1 MIRGI
6 SEDILRRVYDFSDM
20 TNEELRCKFFQKLQ
34 ECIELCN
41 NSSNILDWVKN
52 EGLGNEVNELLT
64 QWEQDGTLAKLI
76 NIDLFNNLKTE
87 LTNEI
92 NKTNEQAVSNTNKI
106 NSINILVTN
115 YRDLVV
121 DNDWTVAINKAIE
134 DCSIT
139 GGKVLCPV
147 GTCLISQ
154 IKLRSNVILEGNF
167 YKTVLKSIDNNVC
180 DNLIV
185 LYDNN
190 TYLTGIRN
198 LYIDGNNG
206 NQNKSI
212 RGVLI
217 DNSNGN
223 TPIYD
228 HHGIYENLY
237 IENTSGEGF
246 FLNNTR
252 ENRIKNVQVRK
263 CTKSGFAI
271 YGSDNWILDCTSA
284 GNKGKGFEIGSYN
297 TKFTTCKAFFN
308 GETNGD
314 SGEGFYLENA
324 HFNQFSNCESQ
335 EAGSHG
341 IRLVNS
347 HNNIFSSTIS
357 DSNGVYNKIDSV
369 GLFLEDSSFNNIQI
383 SVFSRGNDLQG
394 NQKTGIKIT
403 GLSAKNV
410 IDAIVNDTKNSGMLY
425 CNITNDE
432 INNKNYIKINGNMY
446 IEGEIVTLPFTF
458 NGGENKT
465 AFPLTV
471 SYNNGGD
478 VTLNVNSFELSQTL
492 HMENTQEWSTVY
504 FKTEIPLNG
513 DNYKKIIASTDYK
526 QFGEVILGIEL
537 ELVGEN
543 DDIISSMS
551 GASGAVNSDFTTLYV
566 EREISNRVKKCKLQ
580 IIAYSKSA
588 NVTGDVEFKNINI
601 YLNKR

>member
-1 MIRGI
+1 MAII
-6 SEDILRRVYDFSDM
+6 SDKLNKILSAVFGKDVRQALHDG
-20 TNEELRCKFFQKLQ
+20 
-34 ECIELCN
+34 
-41 NSSNILDWVKN
+41 LD
-52 EGLGNEVNELLT
+52 
-64 QWEQDGTLAKLI
+64 A
-76 NIDLFNNLKTE
+76 
-87 LTNEI
+87 I
-92 NKTNEQAVSNTNKI
+92 NKETESTTSRQDYLDRKYDEQIKNMTLQDPSSAEIVDMRVAANGKTFEKAGDRLDNFDEQLEHNTDKI

-121 DNDWTVAINKAIE
+121 NNDWTKAINKAIE
-134 DCSIT
+134 DCSIL

-154 IKLRSNVILEGNF
+154 IKLKSNVILEGNF
-167 YKTVLKSIDNNVC
+167 YKTVLKSIDNNDC

-263 CTKSGFAI
+263 CSKSGFAI

-308 GETNGD
+308 GETNGN
-314 SGEGFYLENA
+314 SGEGFYLNNA
-324 HFNQFSNCESQ
+324 HFNQFSNCETQ
-335 EAGSHG
+335 ESGSHG
-341 IRLVNS
+341 LSFINS
-347 HNNIFSSTIS
+347 HNNIMSSMIS
-357 DSNGVYNKIDSV
+357 DSNGIYNKSDSC
-369 GLFLEDSSFNNIQI
+369 GLILENSDSNNIQI
-383 SVFSRGNDLQG
+383 GIFSRGNDLQG
-394 NQKTGIKIT
+394 SQKVGLKIT
-403 GLSAKNV
+403 GNSKSNTINATIK
-410 IDAIVNDTKNSGMLY
+410 DTKNTGMVY

-432 INNKNYIKINGNMY
+432 INNKNYVMINGNKY
-446 IEGEIVTLPFTF
+446 IEGEIMTLPFTF
-458 NGGENKT
+458 NGGSNKT
-465 AFPLTV
+465 AFPLSV
-471 SYNNGGD
+471 SYSNGGD
-478 VTLNVNSFELSQTL
+478 ITLNVNSFELSQTL
-492 HMENTQEWSTVY
+492 HMENTNEWSTIY
-504 FKTEIPLNG
+504 FNTEIPING
-513 DNYKKIIASTDYK
+513 DNYKKIIVTTDYK
-526 QFGEVILGIEL
+526 QFGEIKLGIEI
-537 ELVGEN
+537 ELIGEN
-543 DDIISSMS
+543 GEIISSMS
-551 GASGAVNSDFTTLYV
+551 GTSGTVNSYFTTLCV
-566 EREISNRVKKCKLQ
+566 EREISNNVKKCKLQ
-580 IIAYSKSA
+580 ILAYSESA
-588 NVTGDVEFKNINI
+588 NSQGDVEFKNINI

>member
-1 MIRGI
+1 MNN
-6 SEDILRRVYDFSDM
+6 ENNKMQVDIENLFKQNVNDLSAIKELFRKLKDM
-20 TNEELRCKFFQKLQ
+20 ENKITQIKYIDSQLANKLKK
-34 ECIELCN
+34 EYEKLKRI
-41 NSSNILDWVKN
+41 ILDENV
-52 EGLGNEVNELLT
+52 
-64 QWEQDGTLAKLI
+64 QAKLANDIETI
-76 NIDLFNNLKTE
+76 NEK
-87 LTNEI
+87 LTNDIKTI
-92 NKTNEQAVSNTNKI
+92 NSQLDKNTDKI
-106 NSINILVTN
+106 NSITILVTN
-115 YRDLVV
+115 YKDLVV
-121 DNDWTVAINKAIE
+121 NNDWTIAINKAIE
-134 DCSIT
+134 DCSVL
-139 GGKVLCPV
+139 GGKVLCPA

-154 IKLRSNVILEGNF
+154 IKLKTNVILEGNF
-167 YKTVLKSIDNNVC
+167 YKTILKSIDNNEC

-217 DNSNGN
+217 DNSNGV

-252 ENRIKNVQVRK
+252 ENRIRNVQIRK
-263 CTKSGFAI
+263 CSKSGFAI
-271 YGSDNWILDCTSA
+271 YGSDNWLLDCTSA
-284 GNKGKGFEIGSYN
+284 GNRGKGFEIGSYN
-297 TKFTTCKAFFN
+297 TKFTACKAFFN

-347 HNNIFSSTIS
+347 HNNIFSSIIS
-357 DSNGVYNKIDSV
+357 DSNGVYNKVDSV
-369 GLFLEDSSFNNIQI
+369 GLILEDSSFNNIQI

-394 NQKTGIKIT
+394 DQKTGIKIT

-410 IDAIVNDTKNSGMLY
+410 INAIVNDTKNSGMIY

-432 INNKNYIKINGNMY
+432 INNKNYVMINGNKY
-446 IEGEIVTLPFTF
+446 IEGKIMTLPFTF
-458 NGGENKT
+458 NEGSNKT
-465 AFPLTV
+465 AFPLSV
-471 SYNNGGD
+471 SYSNDGD

-492 HMENTQEWSTVY
+492 HMENTKEWSTVY
-504 FKTEIPLNG
+504 FSTEIPING
-513 DNYKKIIASTDYK
+513 DNYKKIIVSSDYK
-526 QFGEVILGIEL
+526 QCGEIKLGLEI
-537 ELVGEN
+537 ELVGE
-543 DDIISSMS
+543 DDEIISSMS
-551 GASGAVNSDFTTLYV
+551 GTSGNVNPYFETLYV
-566 EREISNRVKKCKLQ
+566 EREISNNVKKCKLQ
-580 IIAYSKSA
+580 LLAYSKEA
-588 NVTGDVEFKNINI
+588 NKQGDIEFKNINI

>member
-1 MIRGI
+1 MIKGI
-6 SEDILRRVYDFSDM
+6 TEDILRKVYSFTEM
-20 TNEELRCKFFQKLQ
+20 TDEELRCKFFQKLQ
-34 ECIELCN
+34 ECIDLCN
-41 NSSNILDWVKN
+41 NTNDILEWLKN
-52 EGLGNEVNELLT
+52 EGLEKEVNELLSL
-64 QWEQDGTLAKLI
+64 WKDDGTLDKII

-87 LTNEI
+87 LLDKISTI
-92 NKTNEQAVSNTNKI
+92 NSQLDNNTDKI
-106 NSINILVTN
+106 NSITILVTN
-115 YRDLVV
+115 YKDLVV
-121 DNDWTVAINKAIE
+121 DNDWTMAINKAIE
-134 DCSIT
+134 DCAIS

-154 IKLRSNVILEGNF
+154 IKLKSNVILEGNF
-167 YKTVLKSIDNNVC
+167 YKTVLKSIDNNDC

-206 NQNKSI
+206 NQNKNI

-217 DNSNGN
+217 DNSDGN

-263 CTKSGFAI
+263 CSKSGFAI

-308 GETNGD
+308 GETNGN

-335 EAGSHG
+335 ESGSHG
-341 IRLVNS
+341 FRLVNS
-347 HNNIFSSTIS
+347 HNNIFSSIIS
-357 DSNGVYNKIDSV
+357 DSNGVYNKVDSV
-369 GLFLEDSSFNNIQI
+369 GLILENSSFNNIQI

-403 GLSAKNV
+403 GLSAKND
-410 IDAIVNDTKNSGMLY
+410 INAIVNDTKNTGMIY
-425 CNITNDE
+425 CNVTNVE
-432 INNKNYIKINGNMY
+432 IYNKNYITINGEKY
-446 IEGEIVTLPFTF
+446 TEGKYVNLDFIGDLV
-458 NGGENKT
+458 NKK
-465 AFPLTV
+465 AFPLVITTSNDG
-471 SYNNGGD
+471 SY
-478 VTLNVNSFELSQTL
+478 TTNVNLFNKSQVIHL
-492 HMENTQEWSTVY
+492 EGTQEYYTVRFSCELDFEANMY
-504 FKTEIPLNG
+504 NKVVANV
-513 DNYKKIIASTDYK
+513 DYK
-526 QFGEVILGIEL
+526 QIGDAKFGVEMALLNATGDV
-537 ELVGEN
+537 V
-543 DDIISSMS
+543 DSMS
-551 GASGAVNSDFTTLYV
+551 GISGVVTNNFKTITTEKV
-566 EREISNRVKKCKLQ
+566 ITSTVTKCKLD
-580 IIAYSKSA
+580 IMVYVA
-588 NVTGDVEFKNINI
+588 NTGLSGDAEFKNISI
-601 YLNKR
+601 YLNKK

>member
-1 MIRGI
+1 MDFDNNKMQVDIENLFKQNVNDLSAIKELYRKLKDMENKI
-6 SEDILRRVYDFSDM
+6 SQIKYIDSQLA
-20 TNEELRCKFFQKLQ
+20 NKLKK
-34 ECIELCN
+34 EYEKLKRI
-41 NSSNILDWVKN
+41 ILDENV
-52 EGLGNEVNELLT
+52 
-64 QWEQDGTLAKLI
+64 QAKLADDIEKI
-76 NIDLFNNLKTE
+76 NEK
-87 LTNEI
+87 LTNDIESI
-92 NKTNEQAVSNTNKI
+92 NSQLDKNTDNI
-106 NSINILVTN
+106 NSITILVTN
-115 YRDLVV
+115 YKDLVV
-121 DNDWTVAINKAIE
+121 NNDWTKAINKAIE
-134 DCSIT
+134 DCSIL
-139 GGKVLCPV
+139 GGKVLCPA

-154 IKLRSNVILEGNF
+154 IKLKSNVILEGNF
-167 YKTVLKSIDNNVC
+167 YKTVLKSIDNNEC
-180 DNLIV
+180 DSLIV

-217 DNSNGN
+217 DNSKGN

-263 CTKSGFAI
+263 CSKSGFAI
-271 YGSDNWILDCTSA
+271 YGSDNWLLDCTSA

-341 IRLVNS
+341 IKLVNS
-347 HNNIFSSTIS
+347 HNNIFSSIIS
-357 DSNGVYNKIDSV
+357 DSNGVYNEVDSV
-369 GLFLEDSSFNNIQI
+369 GLILEDSSFNNIQI

-403 GLSAKNV
+403 GLSAENV
-410 IDAIVNDTKNSGMLY
+410 INAIVNDTKNTGMVY

-432 INNKNYIKINGNMY
+432 IKNKNYVMINGNKY
-446 IEGEIVTLPFTF
+446 IEGKIMTLPFTF
-458 NGGENKT
+458 NEGDNKT
-465 AFPLTV
+465 AFPLSV
-471 SYNNGGD
+471 SYSNGGD

-492 HMENTQEWSTVY
+492 HMENTKEWSTVY
-504 FKTEIPLNG
+504 FNTEIPING
-513 DNYKKIIASTDYK
+513 DNYKKIIVSTDYK
-526 QFGEVILGIEL
+526 QNGEIKLGLEI
-537 ELVGEN
+537 ELVGE
-543 DDIISSMS
+543 DGEIISSMS
-551 GASGAVNSDFTTLYV
+551 GTSGNVNPYFETLYV
-566 EREISNRVKKCKLQ
+566 EREISNNVKKCKLQ
-580 IIAYSKSA
+580 LLAYSKVA
-588 NVTGDVEFKNINI
+588 NKQGDVEFKNINI